1 MPNFQGSI
9 NQVLGMAGAFKKI
22 GDAKPASPEEIEEA
36 KRQQELSSLERRSS
50 ALDSAMKEAAQ
61 SSFATDERTVQ
72 GKVVKEI
79 AKEQERVAR
88 RQFMLDPSRE
98 SWKRYITTRSFA
110 SDEPMAVF
118 DEPLEEIEIERQEMA
133 MQDME
138 RKRRAMAAQK
148 KSSSDY
154 IGNLP
159 TSLGGKVKDLD
170 PKLQEQIRQKYMED
184 NDGEQE

>member
-1 MPNFQGSI
+1 MPNFQGAV
-9 NQVLGMAGAFKKI
+9 NQVIGMAGAFKKM
-22 GDAKPASPEEIEEA
+22 DEMKPATPEEVEEA
-36 KRQQELSSLERRSS
+36 KRQQELSSLERQSS
-50 ALDSAMKEAAQ
+50 ALDSAMQEAAQ
-61 SSFATDERTVQ
+61 SKFATDERTSP

-79 AKEQERVAR
+79 AKEQQQVAR

-98 SWKRYITTRSFA
+98 SWKRYIESRSFA
-110 SDEPMAVF
+110 NDEPVAVF
-118 DEPLEEIEIERQEMA
+118 DEPLEETEIERQEMA

-159 TSLGGKVKDLD
+159 ISLGGKVKDLD
-170 PKLQEQIRQKYMED
+170 PKLQEQVIKRYMEA
-184 NDGEQE
+184 NNGEQK

>member
-1 MPNFQGSI
+1 MPNFQGAI

-22 GDAKPASPEEIEEA
+22 DEVKPATPEEVEEA
-36 KRQQELSSLERRSS
+36 KKQQELSTLEKQSN

-61 SSFATDERTVQ
+61 SSFATDERTAP

-79 AKEQERVAR
+79 AKEQQEVAR

-110 SDEPMAVF
+110 SDEPVAVF
-118 DEPLEEIEIERQEMA
+118 EGGEEPEIERQEMA
-133 MQDME
+133 MQGME

-170 PKLQEQIRQKYMED
+170 PALREQVIKKYMEA
-184 NDGEQE
+184 NNGKQ

>member
-1 MPNFQGSI
+1 MPNFQGAI
-9 NQVLGMAGAFKKI
+9 NQVIGMAGAIKKMEEM
-22 GDAKPASPEEIEEA
+22 KPASPEEVEEA
-36 KRQQELSSLERRSS
+36 KRQQELSALERQSS

-61 SSFATDERTVQ
+61 HNFATDERTAP

-79 AKEQERVAR
+79 AKEQQGVAK

-98 SWKRYITTRSFA
+98 SWKRYIESLSFA
-110 SDEPMAVF
+110 SDEPVAVF
-118 DEPLEEIEIERQEMA
+118 EGGEEPEIERQEMA

-154 IGNLP
+154 IGNLS

-170 PKLQEQIRQKYMED
+170 PTLKEKIIAKYMEA
-184 NDGEQE
+184 NDGKQE

>member
-1 MPNFQGSI
+1 MPNFQGAI
-9 NQVLGMAGAFKKI
+9 NQVIGMAGAFKKM
-22 GDAKPASPEEIEEA
+22 DEMKPATPEEIEEA
-36 KRQQELSSLERRSS
+36 KRQQELSTLERQSS

-61 SSFATDERTVQ
+61 HNFATDERTVP

-79 AKEQERVAR
+79 AKEQQGVAK

-98 SWKRYITTRSFA
+98 SWKRYMTTRSFA
-110 SDEPMAVF
+110 SDEPVLVF

-138 RKRRAMAAQK
+138 RKRRARAAQK

-170 PKLQEQIRQKYMED
+170 PALKEQIIAKYMEA

>member
-1 MPNFQGSI
+1 MPNFQGAV

-22 GDAKPASPEEIEEA
+22 DEVKPATPEEVAEA
-36 KRQQELSSLERRSS
+36 KKQQELQTLEKQSS
-50 ALDSAMKEAAQ
+50 ALDSAMQEASQ
-61 SSFATDERTVQ
+61 SSFATDERTAP

-79 AKEQERVAR
+79 AKEQQEVAR

-110 SDEPMAVF
+110 SDEPFAVF
-118 DEPLEEIEIERQEMA
+118 EGGEEPEIERQEMA

-170 PKLQEQIRQKYMED
+170 PKLQEQIRQQYMEA
-184 NDGEQE
+184 NNGKQE

>member
-1 MPNFQGSI
+1 MPNFQGAV
-9 NQVLGMAGAFKKI
+9 NQVIGMAGAFRKM
-22 GDAKPASPEEIEEA
+22 DEMKPATPEEVEEA
-36 KRQQELSSLERRSS
+36 KRQQELSSLERQSS
-50 ALDSAMKEAAQ
+50 ALDSAMEEAAQ
-61 SSFATDERTVQ
+61 SSFSTDERTAP

-79 AKEQERVAR
+79 AKEQQEVAR

-110 SDEPMAVF
+110 SDEPVAVF
-118 DEPLEEIEIERQEMA
+118 EGEEEPEIERQEMA

-159 TSLGGKVKDLD
+159 ISLGGKVKDLD
-170 PKLQEQIRQKYMED
+170 PKLQEQIRQKYMEA

>member
-22 GDAKPASPEEIEEA
+22 DEVKPATPEEVEEA
-36 KRQQELSSLERRSS
+36 KKQQELSTLEKQSS
-50 ALDSAMKEAAQ
+50 VLDSAMKEASQ
-61 SSFATDERTVQ
+61 SSFATDERTAP

-79 AKEQERVAR
+79 AKEQQEVAR

-110 SDEPMAVF
+110 SDEPVAVF
-118 DEPLEEIEIERQEMA
+118 DEPLEETEIERQEMA

-159 TSLGGKVKDLD
+159 ISLGGKVKDLD
-170 PKLQEQIRQKYMED
+170 PTLKEQIIKKYMEA
-184 NDGEQE
+184 NNGEQE

>member
-1 MPNFQGSI
+1 MPNFQGAE

-22 GDAKPASPEEIEEA
+22 GDAKPASPEEIAEA
-36 KRQQELSSLERRSS
+36 NKQQELSTLEKQSS
-50 ALDSAMKEAAQ
+50 ALDSAMKEASQ
-61 SSFATDERTVQ
+61 SSFATDERTAP

-79 AKEQERVAR
+79 AKEQQEVAR

-98 SWKRYITTRSFA
+98 SWKRYMTTRSFA
-110 SDEPMAVF
+110 SDEPVAVF
-118 DEPLEEIEIERQEMA
+118 EGGEEPEIERQEMA

-154 IGNLP
+154 IGNLS

-170 PKLQEQIRQKYMED
+170 PKLQEKIRQKYMED
-184 NDGEQE
+184 NDGKQE

>member
-1 MPNFQGSI
+1 MPNFQGAV
-9 NQVLGMAGAFKKI
+9 NEVFDKAGRFKKLSEL
-22 GDAKPASPEEIEEA
+22 KPASPEEIAEA
-36 KRQQELSSLERRSS
+36 NKQQELSTLEKQSS
-50 ALDSAMKEAAQ
+50 VLDSAMKEASQ
-61 SSFATDERTVQ
+61 SSFATDERTAP

-79 AKEQERVAR
+79 AKEQQEVAR

-110 SDEPMAVF
+110 SDEPVAVF
-118 DEPLEEIEIERQEMA
+118 EGGEEPEIERQEMA

-170 PKLQEQIRQKYMED
+170 PTLKEQIIAKYMEA
-184 NDGEQE
+184 NDGEQK